1 MIMKNSL
8 KLMMVVMFAIY
19 MVSCQSKEEKAEEF
33 IKNELSKTLYDFESY
48 QPIETT
54 VTEAKMTMFNDSAC
68 RSQAAVIDYGIKT
81 AKEYLNDSKNAKE
94 RMEIWG
100 KPSYYSSSYSD
111 NQYYK
116 YKEEY
121 EENFK
126 KGRDA
131 YALCKTLADELK
143 KEITK
148 LDTTKVIGWEAKHRF
163 RCKTKGGNSTIAD
176 YRYVFDKDFK
186 RVIVREDMDNEDES
200 RIRDVLISVV
210 EGDFED

>member
-1 MIMKNSL
+1 MKNSL
-8 KLMMVVMFAIY
+8 TLMMAIMFATY
-19 MVSCQSKEEKAEEF
+19 MASCQSKEEKAEEF

-68 RSQAAVIDYGIKT
+68 RSEAAVIDYGIKK
-81 AKEYLNDSKNAKE
+81 AKEFLNDSKNAKE
-94 RMEIWG
+94 HMEIWG

-121 EENFK
+121 EENFE
-126 KGRDA
+126 KGKNA
-131 YALCKTLADELK
+131 YELCKTLAAKLK
-143 KEITK
+143 KDIAK
-148 LDTTKVIGWEAKHRF
+148 LDTAKVVGWEARHRF
-163 RCKTKGGNSTIAD
+163 RCKTKGGNSTIAN
-176 YRYVFDKDFK
+176 YRYIFDKDFK
-186 RVIVREDMDNEDES
+186 HVIVKEDLDDEDES